1 VHFDPYNLWRMATRT
16 KSEQARV
23 NGAKSKGP
31 TTPEGKARSA
41 AARTT
46 HAAYAVNAIVL
57 PHEDR
62 ASYDELR
69 HHYLLR
75 FDPVDQ
81 IEIDLVDQYVAAE
94 WRLRRNAMVT
104 TGLIWHEMELQRRYP
119 EAVGNMPQTLTR
131 MIQGHRSI
139 ADRSRL
145 GRDLAAQEKMLHNLQ
160 DQIVARFLRLRTL
173 LPANER
179 TRQLMRTQDI
189 PPATDPTQD
198 PKMPPKSPAVPA
210 KPPIHTVSPEKHRPI
225 PNPPHLSPPMEQQR

>member
-1 VHFDPYNLWRMATRT
+1 MATRT
-16 KSEQARV
+16 KSEQARI

-31 TTPEGKARSA
+31 TTPNGKARSA

-57 PHEDR
+57 PHECR

-69 HHYLLR
+69 NHYLRR
-75 FDPVDQ
+75 FDPADQ
-81 IEIDLVDQYVAAE
+81 IEVDLVDQYVAAE

-104 TGLIWHEMELQRRYP
+104 TGLIWHEMELQRRHP
-119 EAVGNMPQTLTR
+119 ETVGGMPQTLTR

-160 DQIVARFLRLRTL
+160 DQIIARFVRLRTL
-173 LPANER
+173 LPVNER
-179 TRQLMRTQDI
+179 TQQLMKPQDI
-189 PPATDPTQD
+189 PPQSVPTPDPIVTPTAGKLHPTDRPYLMPSSSSQLQPT
-198 PKMPPKSPAVPA
+198 S
-210 KPPIHTVSPEKHRPI
+210 
-225 PNPPHLSPPMEQQR
+225 EQRK